1 MNRLIVLFI
10 FAVCMVCSG
19 CKAVSTSVTNVNL
32 DVPYRDIKTLAVMR
46 LNDETIQKR
55 GVKGLIIKT
64 MTNPDAGE
72 LLADIMARELVRWGK
87 YRVISRSEVKNKLS
101 AEDAKEEE
109 LVKWR
114 DYTTLGKVLKAD
126 AVVIGEID
134 EFGLSTAAVYQRG
147 SVSFNAEC
155 IDTRNG
161 KVLWSLDISKG
172 VPYKDEVELANNV
185 VKEVIEKLKKDAE

>member
-1 MNRLIVLFI
+1 MI
-10 FAVCMVCSG
+10 CSG

-46 LNDETIQKR
+46 LNDEVIQER
-55 GVKGLIIKT
+55 EVKGLIVKT
-64 MTNPDAGE
+64 VTNPDAGE
-72 LLADIMARELVRWGK
+72 LLAGIMTSELARWGK
-87 YRVISRSEVKNKLS
+87 YRVISRSEIKDKLS
-101 AEDAKEEE
+101 AADAKENE

-114 DYTTLGKVLKAD
+114 DYTTLGKVLKVD

-161 KVLWSLDISKG
+161 KVLWSLDVSKS

-185 VKEVIEKLKKDAE
+185 MKEVIEKLKKDTEGGL